1 MKVFVSILLAILIIA
16 LLFII
21 GAFLPALLVILSL
34 LVACGGLAA
43 IIYMSLFW
51 R

>member
-1 MKVFVSILLAILIIA
+1 MKVFVSILLAVLIMA
-16 LLFII
+16 LLFMI

>member
-1 MKVFVSILLAILIIA
+1 MKVFVSILLAILIMA

-21 GAFLPALLVILSL
+21 GAFLPAILVILSL
-34 LVACGGLAA
+34 LVCRAGLTA
-43 IIYMSLFW
+43 IIYMSLFC

>member
-1 MKVFVSILLAILIIA
+1 MKVFVSILLAILIMA

-34 LVACGGLAA
+34 FVACGGLTA

>member
-1 MKVFVSILLAILIIA
+1 MKVFVSILLAVLIMA
-16 LLFII
+16 LLFMI

-34 LVACGGLAA
+34 LVVCGGLAA

>member
-1 MKVFVSILLAILIIA
+1 MKVFVSILLAILVMA
-16 LLFII
+16 LLFVI
-21 GAFLPALLVILSL
+21 GTFLPAILVILSL
-34 LVACGGLAA
+34 LVCGVGLTA

>member
-1 MKVFVSILLAILIIA
+1 MKVFVSILLAMLIMA

-51 R
+51 W

>member
-1 MKVFVSILLAILIIA
+1 MKVFVSILLAILIMA

-21 GAFLPALLVILSL
+21 GAFLPAILVILSL

>member
-1 MKVFVSILLAILIIA
+1 MKVFVSIILAVLAMA

>member
-1 MKVFVSILLAILIIA
+1 MKVFVSILLSILVMA
-16 LLFII
+16 LLFMI
-21 GAFLPALLVILSL
+21 GAFLPWLLVIISL
-34 LVACGGLAA
+34 IITCGGLAA

>member
-1 MKVFVSILLAILIIA
+1 MKVFVSILLAILVMA
-16 LLFII
+16 LLFVI
-21 GAFLPALLVILSL
+21 GAFLPALLTILSL

>member
-1 MKVFVSILLAILIIA
+1 MKIFISILLAMLIMA
-16 LLFII
+16 LLFVI
-21 GAFLPALLVILSL
+21 GAFLPAILVILSL

>member
-1 MKVFVSILLAILIIA
+1 MKVFVSILLAMLIMA

>member
-1 MKVFVSILLAILIIA
+1 MRVFVSILLAMLVMA
-16 LLFII
+16 LLFVI
-21 GAFLPALLVILSL
+21 GAFLPALLTILSL
-34 LVACGGLAA
+34 LVACAGLAA

>member
-1 MKVFVSILLAILIIA
+1 MKVFVSILLAILIMA

>member
-1 MKVFVSILLAILIIA
+1 MKVFVSILLAVLVMA
-16 LLFII
+16 LLFMI
-21 GAFLPALLVILSL
+21 GAFLPALLVTLSL

>member
-1 MKVFVSILLAILIIA
+1 MKVFVSILLAILVMA

-21 GAFLPALLVILSL
+21 GAFFPDLLVIISL
-34 LVACGGLAA
+34 IVACGGLAA
-43 IIYMSLFW
+43 IIYVSLFG

>member
-1 MKVFVSILLAILIIA
+1 MKVFVSILLAILVMA
-16 LLFII
+16 LLFVI

-34 LVACGGLAA
+34 LVCGAGLTA

>member
-1 MKVFVSILLAILIIA
+1 MKVFVSILLAILIMT

-21 GAFLPALLVILSL
+21 GAFPPALLVILSL
-34 LVACGGLAA
+34 LICGAGLTA

>member
-1 MKVFVSILLAILIIA
+1 MKVFVSILLAILVMA
-16 LLFII
+16 LLFVI
-21 GAFLPALLVILSL
+21 GAFLPAILVILSL

>member
-1 MKVFVSILLAILIIA
+1 MKIFVSILLAMLIMA
-16 LLFII
+16 LLFMI
-21 GAFLPALLVILSL
+21 GAFLPAILVILSL
-34 LVACGGLAA
+34 LVCGAGLSA

>member
-1 MKVFVSILLAILIIA
+1 MKVFVSILLAILVMA
-16 LLFII
+16 LLFVI

>member
-1 MKVFVSILLAILIIA
+1 MKVFVSILLAILIMA
-16 LLFII
+16 LFFII

>member
-1 MKVFVSILLAILIIA
+1 MKVLVSILLAVLVMA
-16 LLFII
+16 LLFMI